1 MKQTISIQIL
11 SLLMLLVT
19 ACSQE
24 ELPVN
29 YGNSGYLS
37 LSVEVSDVK
46 MNIVNTKAFELPD
59 VEFKIDILQNDAVY
73 NDHSYKLTTL
83 PAKVKLDVGEYTLN
97 IYNDV
102 AKASDP
108 NSGPRYFHTQNF
120 EIKEGMTTN
129 LGLVEMKMQNFG
141 IALTLPDGFSDWFK
155 SYTFTATVG
164 GASKT
169 LNSGEIAY
177 FDFADGLSDFS
188 YELKAT
194 NQDGE
199 EKISIGNYLK
209 DNTGQSVL
217 AANTIYF
224 INYNMATKS
233 FMVR

>member
-1 MKQTISIQIL
+1 MKQTIYIQIL

-29 YGNSGYLS
+29 DGNSGYLS
-37 LSVEVSDVK
+37 LNVEVSDVK
-46 MNIVNTKAFELPD
+46 VNIVNTKAFDLPD
-59 VEFKIDILQNDAVY
+59 VEFKIDILQNGAVY
-73 NDHSYKLTTL
+73 NNHSYKLTTL
-83 PAKVKLDVGEYTLN
+83 PAKVKLEKGNYTLKIYQVDNN
-97 IYNDV
+97 I
-102 AKASDP
+102 
-108 NSGPRYFHTQNF
+108 GPRYN
-120 EIKEGMTTN
+120 EYEKEFAIEEGKTTN
-129 LGLVEMKMQNFG
+129 LGSVEMEMQNFG

-164 GASKT
+164 EASKT
-169 LNSGEIAY
+169 LKSGEIAY
-177 FDFADGLSDFS
+177 FDFADGLRDFS

-199 EKISIGNYLK
+199 EKTSEGNYLK
-209 DNTGQSVL
+209 DNTGRPVL
-217 AANTIYF
+217 AANAIYF

>member
-1 MKQTISIQIL
+1 MKQTIYIQIL

-29 YGNSGYLS
+29 DGNSGYLS
-37 LSVEVSDVK
+37 LNVEVSDVK
-46 MNIVNTKAFELPD
+46 MNIVNTKAFDLPD

-73 NDHSYKLTTL
+73 NNHSYKLTTL
-83 PAKVKLDVGEYTLN
+83 PAKVKLEKGNYTLKIYKVDNN
-97 IYNDV
+97 IGPKYNEYEKD
-102 AKASDP
+102 
-108 NSGPRYFHTQNF
+108 F
-120 EIKEGMTTN
+120 EIKEGKTTN
-129 LGLVEMKMQNFG
+129 LGLVEMMMQNFG

-164 GASKT
+164 EASKT
-169 LNSGEIAY
+169 LKSGEIAY
-177 FDFADGLSDFS
+177 FDFADGLRNFS

-199 EKISIGNYLK
+199 EKNSIGNYLK

>member
-1 MKQTISIQIL
+1 MKQTIYIQML

-29 YGNSGYLS
+29 DGNSGYLS
-37 LSVEVSDVK
+37 LSVEVSDLKV
-46 MNIVNTKAFELPD
+46 NIVNTKAFDLPD
-59 VEFKIDILQNDAVY
+59 VEFKIDILQNGAVY
-73 NDHSYKLTTL
+73 NNHSYKLTTL
-83 PAKVKLDVGEYTLN
+83 PAKVKLEKGNYTLKIYQVDNN
-97 IYNDV
+97 I
-102 AKASDP
+102 
-108 NSGPRYFHTQNF
+108 GPRYN
-120 EIKEGMTTN
+120 EYEKEFAIEEGKTTN
-129 LGLVEMKMQNFG
+129 LGSVEMMMQNFG

-164 GASKT
+164 EASKT
-169 LNSGEIAY
+169 LKSGEIAY
-177 FDFADGLSDFS
+177 FDFADGLRDFS

-199 EKISIGNYLK
+199 EKTSEGNYLK
-209 DNTGQSVL
+209 DNTGRPVL

>member
-1 MKQTISIQIL
+1 
-11 SLLMLLVT
+11 MLLVT

-29 YGNSGYLS
+29 DGNSGYLS

-46 MNIVNTKAFELPD
+46 VNIVNTKAFDLPD
-59 VEFKIDILQNDAVY
+59 VEFKIDILPNGAVY
-73 NDHSYKLTTL
+73 NNHSYKLTTL
-83 PAKVKLDVGEYTLN
+83 PAKVKLEKGNYTLKIYQIDNN
-97 IYNDV
+97 I
-102 AKASDP
+102 
-108 NSGPRYFHTQNF
+108 GPRYN
-120 EIKEGMTTN
+120 EYEKEFAIEEGKTTN
-129 LGLVEMKMQNFG
+129 LGLVKMMMQNFG

-164 GASKT
+164 EASKT
-169 LNSGEIAY
+169 LKSGEIAY
-177 FDFADGLSDFS
+177 FDFPDGLRDFS

-199 EKISIGNYLK
+199 EKTSEGNYLK
-209 DNTGQSVL
+209 DNTGRPVL

>member
-1 MKQTISIQIL
+1 MKQTIYIQIL

-29 YGNSGYLS
+29 DGNSGYLS

-46 MNIVNTKAFELPD
+46 VNIVNTKAFDLPD
-59 VEFKIDILQNDAVY
+59 VEFKIDILQNGAVY
-73 NDHSYKLTTL
+73 NNHSYKLTTL
-83 PAKVKLDVGEYTLN
+83 PAKVKLEKGNYTLKIYKVDNN
-97 IYNDV
+97 IGPKYNE
-102 AKASDP
+102 
-108 NSGPRYFHTQNF
+108 Y
-120 EIKEGMTTN
+120 EKEFAIEEGKTTN

-164 GASKT
+164 EASKT
-169 LNSGEIAY
+169 LKSGEIAY

-199 EKISIGNYLK
+199 EKTSKGYYLK
-209 DNTGQSVL
+209 DNTGRSVL
-217 AANTIYF
+217 AANAIYF

>member
-1 MKQTISIQIL
+1 
-11 SLLMLLVT
+11 MLLVT

-29 YGNSGYLS
+29 DGNSGYLS

-46 MNIVNTKAFELPD
+46 VNIVNTKAFDLPD
-59 VEFKIDILQNDAVY
+59 VEFKIDILQNGAVY
-73 NDHSYKLTTL
+73 NNHSYKLTTL
-83 PAKVKLDVGEYTLN
+83 PAKVKLEKGNYTLKIYKVDNN
-97 IYNDV
+97 IGPKYNE
-102 AKASDP
+102 
-108 NSGPRYFHTQNF
+108 Y
-120 EIKEGMTTN
+120 EKEFAIEEGKTTN
-129 LGLVEMKMQNFG
+129 LEPVEMKMQNFG

-164 GASKT
+164 EASKT
-169 LNSGEIAY
+169 LKSGEIVY
-177 FDFADGLSDFS
+177 FDFADGLRNFS

-209 DNTGQSVL
+209 DDNTGRPVL

>member
-1 MKQTISIQIL
+1 MKQTIYIQIL

-29 YGNSGYLS
+29 DGNSGYLS

-46 MNIVNTKAFELPD
+46 VNIVNTKAFDLPD
-59 VEFKIDILQNDAVY
+59 VEFKIDILQNGAVY
-73 NDHSYKLTTL
+73 NNHSYKLTTL
-83 PAKVKLDVGEYTLN
+83 PAKVKLEKGNYTLKIYKVDNN
-97 IYNDV
+97 I
-102 AKASDP
+102 
-108 NSGPRYFHTQNF
+108 GPRYN
-120 EIKEGMTTN
+120 EYEKEFAIEEGKTTN

-164 GASKT
+164 EASKT
-169 LNSGEIAY
+169 LKSGEIAY
-177 FDFADGLSDFS
+177 FDFPDGLRNFS

>member
-1 MKQTISIQIL
+1 MKQTIYIQVL

-29 YGNSGYLS
+29 DGNSGYLS
-37 LSVEVSDVK
+37 LSVEVSDLKV
-46 MNIVNTKAFELPD
+46 NIVNTKAFDLPD
-59 VEFKIDILQNDAVY
+59 VEFKIDILQNGAVY
-73 NDHSYKLTTL
+73 NNHSYKLTTL
-83 PAKVKLDVGEYTLN
+83 PAKVKLEKGNYTLKIYKVDNN
-97 IYNDV
+97 IGPKYNEYEKD
-102 AKASDP
+102 
-108 NSGPRYFHTQNF
+108 F
-120 EIKEGMTTN
+120 EIKEGKTTN
-129 LGLVEMKMQNFG
+129 LGSVEMKMQNFG

-164 GASKT
+164 KASKT
-169 LNSGEIAY
+169 LESGEIAY

>member
-1 MKQTISIQIL
+1 MKQTIYIQIL

-29 YGNSGYLS
+29 DGNSGYLS
-37 LSVEVSDVK
+37 LSVEVSDLKV
-46 MNIVNTKAFELPD
+46 NIVNTKAFDLPD
-59 VEFKIDILQNDAVY
+59 VEFKIDILQNGAVY
-73 NDHSYKLTTL
+73 NNHSYELTTL
-83 PAKVKLDVGEYTLN
+83 PAKVKLEKGNYTLKIYKVDNN
-97 IYNDV
+97 IGPKYNE
-102 AKASDP
+102 
-108 NSGPRYFHTQNF
+108 Y
-120 EIKEGMTTN
+120 EKEFAIEEGKTTN
-129 LGLVEMKMQNFG
+129 LEPVEMKMQNFG
-141 IALTLPDGFSDWFK
+141 IALALPDGFSDWFE

-164 GASKT
+164 KASKT
-169 LNSGEIAY
+169 LESGEIAY

-188 YELKAT
+188 YELKVT

-209 DNTGQSVL
+209 DNTGRSVL
-217 AANTIYF
+217 AANTIYS

>member
-1 MKQTISIQIL
+1 MKQTIYIQIL

-29 YGNSGYLS
+29 DGNSGYLS
-37 LSVEVSDVK
+37 LSVEISDLKV
-46 MNIVNTKAFELPD
+46 NIVNTKAFDLPD
-59 VEFKIDILQNDAVY
+59 VEFKIYILQNGAVY
-73 NDHSYKLTTL
+73 NNHSYKLTTL
-83 PAKVKLDVGEYTLN
+83 PAKVKLEKGNYTLKIYKVDNN
-97 IYNDV
+97 IGPKYNEYEKD
-102 AKASDP
+102 
-108 NSGPRYFHTQNF
+108 F
-120 EIKEGMTTN
+120 EIKEGTTTN
-129 LGLVEMKMQNFG
+129 LGLVKMKMQNFG

-155 SYTFTATVG
+155 SYTFTAKVG
-164 GASKT
+164 EASKT
-169 LNSGEIAY
+169 LKSGEIAY
-177 FDFADGLSDFS
+177 FDFPDGLRNFS

-209 DNTGQSVL
+209 DNTGQPVL

>member
-1 MKQTISIQIL
+1 MKQTIYIQIL

-29 YGNSGYLS
+29 DGNSGYLS
-37 LSVEVSDVK
+37 LSVEVSDLKV
-46 MNIVNTKAFELPD
+46 NIVNTKAFDLPD

-73 NDHSYKLTTL
+73 NNHSYKLTTL
-83 PAKVKLDVGEYTLN
+83 PAKVKLEKGNYTLKIYKVDNN
-97 IYNDV
+97 IGPKYNEYEKD
-102 AKASDP
+102 
-108 NSGPRYFHTQNF
+108 F
-120 EIKEGMTTN
+120 EIKEGKTTN
-129 LGLVEMKMQNFG
+129 LGSVEMKMQNFG

-155 SYTFTATVG
+155 SYTFTAKVG
-164 GASKT
+164 EASKT
-169 LNSGEIAY
+169 LKSGEIAY
-177 FDFADGLSDFS
+177 FEFADGLSDFS

-209 DNTGQSVL
+209 DNTGRPVL

>member
-1 MKQTISIQIL
+1 MKQTIYIQIL

-29 YGNSGYLS
+29 DGNSGYLS
-37 LSVEVSDVK
+37 LNVEVSDLKV
-46 MNIVNTKAFELPD
+46 NIVNTKAFELPD
-59 VEFKIDILQNDAVY
+59 VEFKIDILQNGAVY
-73 NDHSYKLTTL
+73 NNHSYKLTTL
-83 PAKVKLDVGEYTLN
+83 PAKVKLEKGNYILKIYKVDNNIGPKYNEYEK
-97 IYNDV
+97 D
-102 AKASDP
+102 
-108 NSGPRYFHTQNF
+108 F
-120 EIKEGMTTN
+120 EIKEGKTTN

-164 GASKT
+164 EASKT
-169 LNSGEIAY
+169 LESGEIAY

-209 DNTGQSVL
+209 DNTGRPVL

>member
-1 MKQTISIQIL
+1 MKQTIYIQIL

-29 YGNSGYLS
+29 DGNSGYLS

-46 MNIVNTKAFELPD
+46 VNIVNTKAFDLPD
-59 VEFKIDILQNDAVY
+59 VEFKIDILPNGAVY
-73 NDHSYKLTTL
+73 NNHSYKLTTL
-83 PAKVKLDVGEYTLN
+83 PAKVKLEKGNYTLKIYQIDNN
-97 IYNDV
+97 I
-102 AKASDP
+102 
-108 NSGPRYFHTQNF
+108 GPRYN
-120 EIKEGMTTN
+120 EYEKEFAIEEGKTTN

-164 GASKT
+164 EASKT
-169 LNSGEIAY
+169 LKSGEIAY
-177 FDFADGLSDFS
+177 FDFPDGLRDFS

-199 EKISIGNYLK
+199 EKTSEGNYLK
-209 DNTGQSVL
+209 DNTGRPVL

>member
-1 MKQTISIQIL
+1 MKQTIYIQIL

-29 YGNSGYLS
+29 DGNSGYLS

-46 MNIVNTKAFELPD
+46 VNIVNTKAFDLPD
-59 VEFKIDILQNDAVY
+59 VEFKIDILQNGAVY
-73 NDHSYKLTTL
+73 NNHSYKLTTL
-83 PAKVKLDVGEYTLN
+83 PAKVKLEKGNYTLKIYKVDNN
-97 IYNDV
+97 IGSKYNE
-102 AKASDP
+102 
-108 NSGPRYFHTQNF
+108 Y
-120 EIKEGMTTN
+120 EKEFAIEEGKTTN
-129 LGLVEMKMQNFG
+129 LEPVEMKMQNFG

-164 GASKT
+164 EASKT
-169 LNSGEIAY
+169 LKSGEIAY
-177 FDFADGLSDFS
+177 FDFPDGLRDFS

-199 EKISIGNYLK
+199 EKTSEGNYLK
-209 DNTGQSVL
+209 DNTGQPVL
-217 AANTIYF
+217 AANAIYF

>member
-1 MKQTISIQIL
+1 MKQTIYIQIL

-29 YGNSGYLS
+29 DGNSGYLS

-46 MNIVNTKAFELPD
+46 VNIVNTKAFDLPD

-73 NDHSYKLTTL
+73 NNHSYKLTTL
-83 PAKVKLDVGEYTLN
+83 PAKVKLEKGNYTLKIYKVDNN
-97 IYNDV
+97 IGPKYNEYEKD
-102 AKASDP
+102 
-108 NSGPRYFHTQNF
+108 F
-120 EIKEGMTTN
+120 EIKEGKTTN
-129 LGLVEMKMQNFG
+129 LGSVEMKMQNFG

-164 GASKT
+164 KASKT
-169 LNSGEIAY
+169 LESGEIAY

-217 AANTIYF
+217 AANAIYF

>member
-1 MKQTISIQIL
+1 MKQTIYIQIL

-29 YGNSGYLS
+29 DGNSGYLS

-46 MNIVNTKAFELPD
+46 VNIVNTKAFDLPD
-59 VEFKIDILQNDAVY
+59 VEFKIDILQNGAVY
-73 NDHSYKLTTL
+73 NNHSYKLTTL
-83 PAKVKLDVGEYTLN
+83 PAKVKLEKGNYTLKIYKVDNN
-97 IYNDV
+97 IGPKYNE
-102 AKASDP
+102 
-108 NSGPRYFHTQNF
+108 Y
-120 EIKEGMTTN
+120 EKEFAIEEGKTTN
-129 LGLVEMKMQNFG
+129 LEPVEMKMQNFG

-164 GASKT
+164 EASKT
-169 LNSGEIAY
+169 LKSGEIAY
-177 FDFADGLSDFS
+177 FDFPDGLRDFS

-199 EKISIGNYLK
+199 EKTSEGNYLK
-209 DNTGQSVL
+209 DNTGQPVL
-217 AANTIYF
+217 AANAIYF

>member
-1 MKQTISIQIL
+1 MKQTIYIQIL

-29 YGNSGYLS
+29 DGNSGYLS
-37 LSVEVSDVK
+37 LNVEVSDLKV
-46 MNIVNTKAFELPD
+46 NIVNTKAFELPD
-59 VEFKIDILQNDAVY
+59 VEFKIDILQNGAVY
-73 NDHSYKLTTL
+73 NNHSYKLTTL
-83 PAKVKLDVGEYTLN
+83 PAKVKLEKGNYTLKIYKVDNN
-97 IYNDV
+97 I
-102 AKASDP
+102 
-108 NSGPRYFHTQNF
+108 GPRYN
-120 EIKEGMTTN
+120 EYEKEFAIEEGKTTN

-141 IALTLPDGFSDWFK
+141 IALTLPDGFSDWFE

-164 GASKT
+164 EASKT
-169 LNSGEIAY
+169 LKSGEIAY

-188 YELKAT
+188 YKLEAT

-199 EKISIGNYLK
+199 EKTSEGYYLK
-209 DNTGQSVL
+209 DNTGRPVL

>member
-1 MKQTISIQIL
+1 MKQTIYIQIL

-29 YGNSGYLS
+29 DGNSGYLS

-46 MNIVNTKAFELPD
+46 VNIVNTKAFDLPD

-83 PAKVKLDVGEYTLN
+83 PAKVKLEKGNYTLKIYKADNN
-97 IYNDV
+97 IGPKYNEYEKD
-102 AKASDP
+102 
-108 NSGPRYFHTQNF
+108 F
-120 EIKEGMTTN
+120 EIGEGKTTN

-164 GASKT
+164 EASKT

-188 YELKAT
+188 YKLEAT

-199 EKISIGNYLK
+199 EKTSKGNYLK
-209 DNTGQSVL
+209 DNTGRPVL

>member
-1 MKQTISIQIL
+1 
-11 SLLMLLVT
+11 MLLLT

-29 YGNSGYLS
+29 DGNSGYLS

-46 MNIVNTKAFELPD
+46 VNIVNTKAFDLPD
-59 VEFKIDILQNDAVY
+59 VEFKIDILQNGAVY
-73 NDHSYKLTTL
+73 NNHSYKLTTL
-83 PAKVKLDVGEYTLN
+83 PAKVKLEKGNYTLKIYKVDNN
-97 IYNDV
+97 IGPKYNE
-102 AKASDP
+102 
-108 NSGPRYFHTQNF
+108 Y
-120 EIKEGMTTN
+120 EKEFAIEEGKTTN
-129 LGLVEMKMQNFG
+129 LEPVEMKMQNFG

-164 GASKT
+164 EASKT
-169 LNSGEIAY
+169 LKSGEIAY
-177 FDFADGLSDFS
+177 FDFPDGLRDFS

-199 EKISIGNYLK
+199 EKTSEGNYLK
-209 DNTGQSVL
+209 DNTGQPVL

>member
-1 MKQTISIQIL
+1 
-11 SLLMLLVT
+11 MLLVT

-29 YGNSGYLS
+29 DGNSGYLS
-37 LSVEVSDVK
+37 LNVEVSDLKV
-46 MNIVNTKAFELPD
+46 NIVNTKAFELPD
-59 VEFKIDILQNDAVY
+59 VEFKIDILQNGAVC
-73 NDHSYKLTTL
+73 NNHSYKLTTL
-83 PAKVKLDVGEYTLN
+83 PAKVKLEKGNYILKIYKVDNNIGPKYNEYEK
-97 IYNDV
+97 D
-102 AKASDP
+102 
-108 NSGPRYFHTQNF
+108 F
-120 EIKEGMTTN
+120 EIKEGKTTN
-129 LGLVEMKMQNFG
+129 LGSVEMKMQNFG

-164 GASKT
+164 KASKT

-199 EKISIGNYLK
+199 EKTSEGYYLK
-209 DNTGQSVL
+209 DNTGRPVL
-217 AANTIYF
+217 AANTIYL

>member
-1 MKQTISIQIL
+1 MKQTIYIQIL

-29 YGNSGYLS
+29 DGNSGYLS
-37 LSVEVSDVK
+37 LSVEISDLKV
-46 MNIVNTKAFELPD
+46 NIVNTKAFDLPD

-73 NDHSYKLTTL
+73 NNYSYKLTTL
-83 PAKVKLDVGEYTLN
+83 PAKVKLEKGNYTLKIYKVDNN
-97 IYNDV
+97 I
-102 AKASDP
+102 
-108 NSGPRYFHTQNF
+108 GPRYN
-120 EIKEGMTTN
+120 EYEKEFAIEEGKTTN

-164 GASKT
+164 EASKT
-169 LNSGEIAY
+169 LKSGEIAY

-199 EKISIGNYLK
+199 EKTSKGNYLK
-209 DNTGQSVL
+209 DNTGQPVL
-217 AANTIYF
+217 AANAIYF

>member
-1 MKQTISIQIL
+1 MKQTIYIQIL

-29 YGNSGYLS
+29 DGNSGYLS

-46 MNIVNTKAFELPD
+46 VNIVNTKAFDLPD
-59 VEFKIDILQNDAVY
+59 VEFKIDILQNGAVY
-73 NDHSYKLTTL
+73 NNHSYKLTTL
-83 PAKVKLDVGEYTLN
+83 PAKVKLEKGNYTLKIYKVDNN
-97 IYNDV
+97 I
-102 AKASDP
+102 
-108 NSGPRYFHTQNF
+108 GPRYN
-120 EIKEGMTTN
+120 EYEKEFAIEEGKTTN

-164 GASKT
+164 EASKT

-199 EKISIGNYLK
+199 EKTSEGYYLK
-209 DNTGQSVL
+209 DNTGRPVL

>member
-1 MKQTISIQIL
+1 MKQTIYIQIL

-29 YGNSGYLS
+29 DGNSGYLS

-46 MNIVNTKAFELPD
+46 VNIVNTKAFDLPD
-59 VEFKIDILQNDAVY
+59 VEFKIDILQNGAVY
-73 NDHSYKLTTL
+73 NNHSYKLTTL
-83 PAKVKLDVGEYTLN
+83 PAKVKLEKGNYTLKIYKVDNN
-97 IYNDV
+97 I
-102 AKASDP
+102 
-108 NSGPRYFHTQNF
+108 GPRYN
-120 EIKEGMTTN
+120 EYEKEFAIEEGKTTN

-141 IALTLPDGFSDWFK
+141 IALTLPDGFSDWFE

-164 GASKT
+164 KASKT
-169 LNSGEIAY
+169 LESGEIAY

-209 DNTGQSVL
+209 DNTGQPVL

>member
-1 MKQTISIQIL
+1 MKQTIYIQIL

-29 YGNSGYLS
+29 DGNSGYLS

-46 MNIVNTKAFELPD
+46 VNIVNTKAFDLPD

-83 PAKVKLDVGEYTLN
+83 PAKVKLEKGNYTLKIYKADNN
-97 IYNDV
+97 IGPKYNEYEKD
-102 AKASDP
+102 
-108 NSGPRYFHTQNF
+108 F
-120 EIKEGMTTN
+120 EIEEGKTTN

-164 GASKT
+164 EASKT
-169 LNSGEIAY
+169 LKSGEIAY
-177 FDFADGLSDFS
+177 FDFPDGLRDFS

-199 EKISIGNYLK
+199 EKTSEGNYLK
-209 DNTGQSVL
+209 DNTGRPVL